1 MGFNMELYFPE
12 KDNLRP
18 IVLKG
23 SKVYVP
29 SLFEVEEKKAEVDA
43 NQK

>member
-1 MGFNMELYFPE
+1 MELKKELNIPE
-12 KDNLRP
+12 KENLKP
-18 IVLKG
+18 IVVRN

-29 SLFEVEEKKAEVDA
+29 SLLEVEEEKAEVDA